1 MIYKLNKDFLLA
13 VKQSY
18 LSSKSVVGQIFC
30 KTYLCDLYAFVYRHR
45 GMDLEVIITGLVI
58 SLIICF

>member
-1 MIYKLNKDFLLA
+1 MLA
-13 VKQSY
+13 AKQSY
-18 LSSKSVVGQIFC
+18 LSSKSVVGQMFC

>member
-18 LSSKSVVGQIFC
+18 LLLKYVVGQIFC
-30 KTYLCDLYAFVYRHR
+30 KTYSCDFYAFVYRHR
-45 GMDLEVIITGLVI
+45 GKDFEVITTGLVI